1 MVLAELGGKLR
12 SSLQKLQSN
21 DANDALTTEAL
32 NALVSDISRALIE
45 SDVNVQLVMKLRT
58 NIQRRAGELVGRA
71 GSAPAAVASSVNR
84 TVQRIVV
91 DELTSMLT
99 PGGGGGTGD
108 ADDDNDRDGRGSKKR
123 MGSATSSSTTNA
135 RPYAMKRGKSNVI
148 LFVGLQGAGKT
159 TSIAKFAHYYQR
171 RGWKTAMVCADT
183 FRAGAFD
190 QLKQNA
196 TRLRVPFYG
205 SYTEADPVTIAEEG
219 VRKFADDGYEVI
231 IVDTSGRHR
240 QEGALFDEMREI
252 SAAVVPDNTV
262 FVMDATQGQAVYDQ
276 ALAFHSAVNV
286 GSVIVTKLD
295 GHARGGG
302 ALSAVAAT
310 GSPIIFLGSGE
321 RFEDLDPFNARS
333 FVSKLLGFGDVRGL
347 MEEMK
352 SIQGDGKG
360 QEEMMEKMARGVFTL
375 RDMYKQF
382 QSVMK
387 LGPLDKVMGMIPGMP
402 DYLIPQSGDDE
413 STLRLRKFMYMMD
426 SMNDAELDGRV
437 DMHRKDEPSVDG
449 RVRRIAAGSGT
460 HPNEVR
466 MLLQTHRQFEGMV
479 SKMGKSGMMGKAG
492 QAKQRQVMEQM
503 RKNPQAMMKQL
514 QNNPQAMQMVR
525 VVNAGPAGHLRL
537 PFCFSPFAVFLA
549 LTHTHP
555 NRSCTKNRRCSNL
568 AAGWEGG
575 ACRT

>member
-1 MVLAELGGKLR
+1 
-12 SSLQKLQSN
+12 
-21 DANDALTTEAL
+21 
-32 NALVSDISRALIE
+32 
-45 SDVNVQLVMKLRT
+45 
-58 NIQRRAGELVGRA
+58 
-71 GSAPAAVASSVNR
+71 
-84 TVQRIVV
+84 
-91 DELTSMLT
+91 
-99 PGGGGGTGD
+99 
-108 ADDDNDRDGRGSKKR
+108 
-123 MGSATSSSTTNA
+123 
-135 RPYAMKRGKSNVI
+135 MKRNKPNVI

-159 TSIAKFAHYYQR
+159 TSIAKYAHYYQR

-196 TRLRVPFYG
+196 TKLRVPFYG
-205 SYTEADPVTIAEEG
+205 SYTEADPVAIAEEG
-219 VRKFADDGYEVI
+219 VSKFTEDGYEVI

-240 QEGALFDEMREI
+240 QESALFDEMQEI
-252 SAAVVPDNTV
+252 SAAVRPDNTV

-321 RFEDLDPFNARS
+321 RFEDLDPFNASS

-352 SIQGDGKG
+352 SIQGADGKG
-360 QEEMMEKMARGVFTL
+360 AQEEMMEKMSRGVFTL

-387 LGPLDKVMGMIPGMP
+387 LGPIDKVMGMIPGMP
-402 DYLIPQSGDDE
+402 DYLIPQNGDDDE
-413 STLRLRKFMYMMD
+413 STNRLRKFMYMMD

-437 DMHRKDEPSVDG
+437 DMHRKDDPAVER

-460 HPNEVR
+460 HPNEVK

-492 QAKQRQVMEQM
+492 QPGDGADEEESAGDDEAAAEQS
-503 RKNPQAMMKQL
+503 
-514 QNNPQAMQMVR
+514 
-525 VVNAGPAGHLRL
+525 AGDANG
-537 PFCFSPFAVFLA
+537 
-549 LTHTHP
+549 
-555 NRSCTKNRRCSNL
+555 
-568 AAGWEGG
+568 E
-575 ACRT
+575 

>member
-1 MVLAELGGKLR
+1 
-12 SSLQKLQSN
+12 
-21 DANDALTTEAL
+21 
-32 NALVSDISRALIE
+32 
-45 SDVNVQLVMKLRT
+45 
-58 NIQRRAGELVGRA
+58 
-71 GSAPAAVASSVNR
+71 
-84 TVQRIVV
+84 
-91 DELTSMLT
+91 
-99 PGGGGGTGD
+99 
-108 ADDDNDRDGRGSKKR
+108 
-123 MGSATSSSTTNA
+123 
-135 RPYAMKRGKSNVI
+135 MKRGKSNVI

-159 TSIAKFAHYYQR
+159 TSIAKYAHYYQR

-196 TRLRVPFYG
+196 TKLRVPFYG

-219 VRKFADDGYEVI
+219 VRKFSDDGYEVI

-240 QEGALFDEMREI
+240 QEEALFDEMQEI
-252 SAAVVPDNTV
+252 SAAVAPDNTV

-360 QEEMMEKMARGVFTL
+360 QEEMMEKMSRGVFTL

-437 DMHRKDEPSVDG
+437 DMHKKDDPSVER

-460 HPNEVR
+460 HPNEVK
-466 MLLQTHRQFEGMV
+466 MLLQTHKQFEGMV

-514 QNNPQAMQMVR
+514 QNNPQAMQMVS
-525 VVNAGPAGHLRL
+525 VVYTSPPVLSLLLICR
-537 PFCFSPFAVFLA
+537 FSPSY
-549 LTHTHP
+549 THP
-555 NRSCTKNRRCSNL
+555 SSFQKSKMQQLGGGMGGGGMPDMSTIMQMMGGGGGGGLPGMGSDGGGGMPDMSQMMQMMSQMGVGGPQNRR
-568 AAGWEGG
+568 
-575 ACRT
+575 